1 MRDYKYKQGTVTKE
15 HLDKIMEEYKKLPDT
30 DFCSQKVYEAMID
43 TLNDIN
49 DVSNGEVLTTLKM
62 MVLQLCENMTTFTEE
77 EEFRQIQEKYK

>member
-15 HLDKIMEEYKKLPDT
+15 HLDKIMEEYNRLPDT
-30 DFCSQKVYEAMID
+30 DFCSKKVYEAMID
-43 TLNDIN
+43 TLNDIT

>member
-15 HLDKIMEEYKKLPDT
+15 HLDKIMEEYNKLPDT

-43 TLNDIN
+43 TLNDIT

>member
-15 HLDKIMEEYKKLPDT
+15 HLDKIMEEYNKLPDT
-30 DFCSQKVYEAMID
+30 DFCSKKVYEAMID
-43 TLNDIN
+43 TLNDIT